1 MANSVIGLIDCK
13 DKKSLSA
20 ISRPRVTF
28 VTASM
33 NLGGAERQL
42 LLLCNELK
50 YEVEI
55 EIVSLDASGPL
66 LPRYK
71 AAWPDLKIVDS
82 KKLNPFF
89 VLFELR
95 KLIKISRPDVVITW
109 LYRADIL
116 GGIATKLIGKKTP
129 VLWSARNSEI
139 PNLNF
144 VKKWML
150 LMLSRKI
157 PASIVANGNP
167 AIEFH
172 KSLGYPQEK
181 IRRIENLP
189 APWTTIARSDSRLLS
204 GFVGMENIRIGIA
217 ARQVSGKGILETISA
232 VEKCNFSID
241 LQIIG
246 QNTTES
252 FGWRSS
258 GKYRGHNVREITD
271 DQELAAWFASLDLYL
286 MSSSQWESQP
296 NSLLEAIAIG
306 CPVLVSDRIKL
317 DIEIPSEL
325 TYNSLDVR
333 SLGDTLGNLA
343 TLETNHL
350 LGLVSSLQEL
360 VLMRFSRERIIGEWL
375 VLIRGAKLDSDK

>member
-1 MANSVIGLIDCK
+1 MANSLTWFFYNKGKTSL
-13 DKKSLSA
+13 KSE
-20 ISRPRVTF
+20 IEPKVTF
-28 VTASM
+28 ITSSM

-42 LLLCNELK
+42 LLLCNELMH
-50 YEVEI
+50 EVQI
-55 EIVSLDASGPL
+55 EIISLDASGPL
-66 LPRYK
+66 LPKYR
-71 AAWPDLKIVDS
+71 AAWPDIKVLNS

-89 VLFELR
+89 VLLRLR

-116 GGIATKLIGKKTP
+116 GGIATKLICKKTP

-139 PNLNF
+139 PNLSF

-150 LMLSRKI
+150 MFLSKKL
-157 PASIVANGNP
+157 PTCIVANGNP

-172 KSLGYPQEK
+172 KSLGYPERK
-181 IRRIENLP
+181 VRKIENLL
-189 APWTTIARSDSRLLS
+189 APWTSIARSDSRLLS
-204 GFVGMENIRIGIA
+204 GFVGMADIRMGLA

-232 VEKCNFSID
+232 VERCDFTID

-246 QNTTES
+246 QITPES

-258 GKYRGHNVREITD
+258 GKYQGHDVREITD
-271 DQELAAWFASLDLYL
+271 DSELAEWFTSLDLYL

-325 TYNSLDVR
+325 TYNSSDVR
-333 SLGDTLGNLA
+333 SLEDALGTLA

-350 LGLVSSLQEL
+350 LRLVSGLQGL

-375 VLIRGAKLDSDK
+375 DLIRGAKSDSDK

>member
-1 MANSVIGLIDCK
+1 M
-13 DKKSLSA
+13 KSE
-20 ISRPRVTF
+20 IEPKVTF
-28 VTASM
+28 ITSSM

-42 LLLCNELK
+42 LLLCNELMH
-50 YEVEI
+50 EVQI
-55 EIVSLDASGPL
+55 EIISLDASGPL
-66 LPRYK
+66 LPKYR
-71 AAWPDLKIVDS
+71 AAWPDIKVLNS

-89 VLFELR
+89 VLLRLR

-116 GGIATKLIGKKTP
+116 GGIATKLICKKTP

-139 PNLNF
+139 PNLSF

-150 LMLSRKI
+150 MFLSKKL
-157 PASIVANGNP
+157 PTCIVANGNP

-172 KSLGYPQEK
+172 KSLGYPERK
-181 IRRIENLP
+181 VRKIENLL
-189 APWTTIARSDSRLLS
+189 APWTSIARSDSRLLS
-204 GFVGMENIRIGIA
+204 GFVGMADIRMGLA

-232 VEKCNFSID
+232 VERCDFTID

-246 QNTTES
+246 QITPES

-258 GKYRGHNVREITD
+258 GKYQGHDVREITD
-271 DQELAAWFASLDLYL
+271 DSELAEWFTSLDLYL

-325 TYNSLDVR
+325 TYNSSDVR
-333 SLGDTLGNLA
+333 SLEDALGTLA

-350 LGLVSSLQEL
+350 LRLVSGLQGL

-375 VLIRGAKLDSDK
+375 DLIRGAKSDSDK